1 MKKNNNFFVFLDETQ
16 YMQLIPYPLLDG
28 TRDYTLPK
36 GISYKCAISRKKNV
50 INLRNYLFF
59 HKKIFGI
66 GEQLMK
72 RAKKHICHPC
82 KFMVKR
88 DEKEK
93 IEKPKCIYIWYLVFI
108 QMT

>member
-1 MKKNNNFFVFLDETQ
+1 MEQEITLCQKVFHINVQFHETKSFT
-16 YMQLIPYPLLDG
+16 Y
-28 TRDYTLPK
+28 
-36 GISYKCAISRKKNV
+36 
-50 INLRNYLFF
+50 LRNYLFF

-93 IEKPKCIYIWYLVFI
+93 IEKPECIYVFDFYSNDPKIIFVEKKFTLVNL
-108 QMT
+108 

>member
-1 MKKNNNFFVFLDETQ
+1 MEQEITLCQKVFHINVQFHE
-16 YMQLIPYPLLDG
+16 
-28 TRDYTLPK
+28 
-36 GISYKCAISRKKNV
+36 KNV
-50 INLRNYLFF
+50 TYLRNYLFF

-93 IEKPKCIYIWYLVFI
+93 IEKPKCIYMYLVFI

>member
-1 MKKNNNFFVFLDETQ
+1 MEQEITLCQKVFHINVQFHE
-16 YMQLIPYPLLDG
+16 
-28 TRDYTLPK
+28 
-36 GISYKCAISRKKNV
+36 KNV

-93 IEKPKCIYIWYLVFI
+93 IEKPKCIYMYLVFI

>member
-1 MKKNNNFFVFLDETQ
+1 MEQEITLCQKVFHINVQFHE
-16 YMQLIPYPLLDG
+16 
-28 TRDYTLPK
+28 
-36 GISYKCAISRKKNV
+36 KNV
-50 INLRNYLFF
+50 TYLRNYLFF

-93 IEKPKCIYIWYLVFI
+93 IEKPKMYICIWFLFKRLKNYYCWGKNVL
-108 QMT
+108 

>member
-1 MKKNNNFFVFLDETQ
+1 
-16 YMQLIPYPLLDG
+16 MQLIPYPLLDG

-50 INLRNYLFF
+50 IYLRNYLFF

-93 IEKPKCIYIWYLVFI
+93 IEKPKCIYVFDFYSNDLKI
-108 QMT
+108 IFVEKKVL